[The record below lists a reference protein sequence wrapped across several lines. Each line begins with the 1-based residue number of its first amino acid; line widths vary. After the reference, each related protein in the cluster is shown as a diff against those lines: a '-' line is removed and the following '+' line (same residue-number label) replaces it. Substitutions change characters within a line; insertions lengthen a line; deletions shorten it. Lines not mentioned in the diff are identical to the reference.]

1 MLIDILL
8 LNSDFSL
15 SRKIMLL
22 LSKRN
27 SVPFL
32 QPSLKASSSSYRFVS
47 DIIHVWNYSIPTILS
62 FGIGPCSGKS
72 TSLNN
77 IFLSSFE
84 QSCSSI
90 YFQNTIDIDFG
101 YGFLPLRSM
110 SIADAHG
117 SMKKTLLK
125 TIHELFDGFL
135 IHVKFEYLF
144 NNIGTVM
151 DQLTMIMMQEK
162 YLLLIIRDVPKE
174 INTDQ
179 TIIQLNKIIQNQ
191 KYQLTII
198 QDTSSDNHLQRSS
211 LSSSEYPTLPA
222 YFLPDISNQGDR
234 INKNHVITLRNQ
246 ILDQLPTQCIYTM
259 DSIKKELKILMNDDY
274 NKHLREVN
282 QMIKPLTDKLFV
294 TPLDEDCVSKYFPE
308 YLQFVQLCELKLK
321 STRFNFYA
329 SENDADVYQVR
340 QQIFEL
346 EAASQ
351 TGNQSLSV
359 IFQVFLDILKA
370 SDLITCLEL
379 LSTQLKEER
388 QRLVSTSDMAT
399 QLPIQKCFSLE
410 VLWRNAIVCSQHQSS
425 DIQKFLHKQY
435 FDYIEAGYP
444 FEIID
449 GDNFHFQ
456 HSFLFQSLMPFHN
469 QRTLVISIIGPQ
481 NSGKST
487 LLNYMF
493 GTLFDVRD
501 GRCTRGIYGSF
512 VKSNRTDYD
521 YILLI
526 DTEGLLG
533 IEREDKE
540 YDRRIVLFCLA
551 VSHIVIVNM
560 VGEVSA
566 TLQEML
572 KLCADSLDK
581 IGATIIP
588 RPIVHFILN
597 QKADLNIDNNK
608 AAIEKII
615 NDLKREGLD
624 KSIDIRKETFHTL
637 PSAFQKEGQTLTS
650 NPKLSN
656 VVKTA
661 PEFIECVHQLT
672 GKILNPTDSSLRR
685 TSEISDPLQWLSS
698 SIAIFDT
705 LQKFPDL
712 TYYQDINERRIDN
725 ELREHIRNNLIKM
738 FSSVYRDKLIV
749 ESLHKKEDEI
759 KEIFLGLQSKIDKTA
774 RQDMENLFKLLK
786 VPEPLRKRSQQF
798 LNVQITEMLNALR
811 TSTIAANEREKV
823 KLLVRN
829 GEGDLQKL
837 IEDTIA
843 RGIQM
848 SEDIAAQ
855 EFEKMYK
862 TTTNYIQ
869 SKYIPQERLKQAMK
883 HIYTNYNIY
892 EKECLV
898 EYAHIIDHLT
908 LLTNLNETKV
918 PINELEESLIIRF
931 ACLGYEHS
939 SVSANHFNPTGTTIY
954 SLDIIN
960 NLVYL
965 NKELLRQ
972 KYYEFID
979 KPSPQRETNSRYKDN
994 QSTQSKN
1001 PVIRIWDVAKGQFV
1015 DKKDNKDESHLTVKT
1030 IDQFQMHARQAI
1042 EKQKPVTLRESS
1054 IDERQMYLPIS
1065 RIFKEVTQRIIK
1077 AMQGVE
1083 KNEVRQIRTEL
1094 IQKIV
1099 GSINTLIIEIKTE
1112 LSPFCLELS
1121 RQLKSTLHTCAIILL
1136 TKYYYDEQMN
1146 HFSETLA
1153 ELQMKKNNLKTYF
1166 ISVVVPNSST

>member
-117 SMKKTLLK
+117 SMTKTLLK

-144 NNIGTVM
+144 NNIDTVIG
-151 DQLTMIMMQEK
+151 QLKMIMVQEK

-174 INTDQ
+174 INIDQ
-179 TIIQLNKIIQNQ
+179 AIIQLNQIIENQ

-198 QDTSSDNHLQRSS
+198 QDTLSNNELQRSS
-211 LSSSEYPTLPA
+211 LSSSKYPTLSA

-246 ILDQLPTQCIYTM
+246 ILDQLPTQCIYAM

-274 NKHLREVN
+274 KKYLTEVN
-282 QMIKPLTDKLFV
+282 QMIKPLTDKLFD
-294 TPLDEDCVSKYFPE
+294 TALDEDRVSKYFPE

-321 STRFNFYA
+321 AARFNFYG
-329 SENDADVYQVR
+329 SENDADVYEVR
-340 QQIFEL
+340 RQIFEL
-346 EAASQ
+346 ETASQ

-399 QLPIQKCFSLE
+399 QLPVQKCLSLE

-425 DIQKFLHKQY
+425 NIQQSLQKHY
-435 FDYIEAGYP
+435 FDYIQAGYP

-456 HSFLFQSLMPFHN
+456 HSFLLKSLTPFQN

-493 GTLFDVRD
+493 GTSFDVRD

-512 VKSNRTDYD
+512 VKSNRSDYD

-572 KLCADSLDK
+572 ILGADSLDK

-650 NPKLSN
+650 HPKLSN

-661 PEFIECVHQLT
+661 PEFIENVQLLF
-672 GKILNPTDSSLRR
+672 GRIFNSIQLPD
-685 TSEISDPLQWLSS
+685 ISDPLQWLTSLVT
-698 SIAIFDT
+698 IFET
-705 LQKFPDL
+705 LQKFSDL
-712 TYYQDINERRIDN
+712 TYYQNINERRIDN
-725 ELREHIRNNLIKM
+725 ELREHIRINLIKM
-738 FSSVYRDKLIV
+738 FSSVYCDKLIV

-774 RQDMENLFKLLK
+774 RLDMENLFKLLK

-855 EFEKMYK
+855 EFEDMYK

-883 HIYTNYNIY
+883 HIYTHYNIY

-931 ACLGYEHS
+931 TCLGYEHS
-939 SVSANHFNPTGTTIY
+939 SVLANYFNPTGTTIY

-979 KPSPQRETNSRYKDN
+979 KPSPQSDTSSKYKNN
-994 QSTQSKN
+994 QSTQSRN
-1001 PVIRIWDVAKGQFV
+1001 LVSRIVDVAKIQFV

-1042 EKQKPVTLRESS
+1042 EKQKPVRLRESS
-1054 IDERQMYLPIS
+1054 IEERPMYLPIS

-1112 LSPFCLELS
+1112 LSPFGLELS

-1153 ELQMKKNNLKTYF
+1153 ESQRKKINLKTYF